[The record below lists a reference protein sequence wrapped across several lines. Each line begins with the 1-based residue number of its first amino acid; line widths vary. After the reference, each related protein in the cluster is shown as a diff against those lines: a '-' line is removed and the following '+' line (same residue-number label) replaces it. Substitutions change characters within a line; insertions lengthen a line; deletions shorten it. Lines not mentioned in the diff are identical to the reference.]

1 MPLVMPSM
9 GRRLTAAAKV
19 NIGFQPRAFRN
30 PRGTSTSPSVRQS
43 VGKVITFGRIPNT
56 KIVDK
61 TAPTTLPWR
70 NKTALE

>member
-1 MPLVMPSM
+1 MPFVMLSM
-9 GRRLTAAAKV
+9 GRKLTAAAKV

-30 PRGTSTSPSVRQS
+30 PKGTSTRPRVRQS

-56 KIVDK
+56 TIADR
-61 TAPTTLPWR
+61 TALRTLPWR